1 MGGIGPGSNT
11 GDMMVGRVRT
21 FTNKQPI
28 EYICSRVVE
37 TSYGVNISPS
47 PVLLPKVRGGLWT
60 IKRLC

>member
-37 TSYGVNISPS
+37 TSYGGQYFPISS
-47 PVLLPKVRGGLWT
+47 AAAKSERRMVDF
-60 IKRLC
+60 